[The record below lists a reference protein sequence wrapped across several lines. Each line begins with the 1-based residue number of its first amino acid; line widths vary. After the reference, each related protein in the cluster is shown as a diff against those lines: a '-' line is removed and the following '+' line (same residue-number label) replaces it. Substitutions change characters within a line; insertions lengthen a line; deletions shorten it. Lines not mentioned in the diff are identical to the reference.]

1 MNQTYDWI
9 PFYEEF
15 ATKLL
20 EYKDNRAE
28 LFSII
33 KDLTAQNS
41 LLEYLHFDRDD
52 WWSVRNYEID
62 PFSIFAIFNRSLK
75 AQNRIGIISLLAETF
90 DLHSPIPTDFSGIP
104 VMNNQQAFF
113 AGNDEV
119 WALFEE
125 ALSCANN
132 GEFRQKFEQCFEN
145 AINVNGNGLGTIT
158 MGLFWI
164 RPNVFLNLD
173 KQNREFLS
181 DDTNG
186 LNGVV
191 EHLPKDI
198 KKYIPNGQEYILMI
212 KELTKLLNSGDFE
225 FDTISK
231 MSHCA
236 WVNKPEN
243 ESDEKSEN
251 ISKASFLKWFT
262 PLIQALKDLGG
273 SATPKEAIA
282 KIAENE
288 NLSEDI
294 LNETR
299 GKSEM
304 KKFDNEVNWARNYL
318 VYAGI
323 IDKSVRGIWT
333 LTQQGYQVVMTYEIA
348 TQIFRKKWWIGND
361 TTVADTTSK
370 KRYWMFSAGLGACK
384 WEEFYDNGIMAVGW
398 DSLGSF
404 EQYSSRD
411 EIKIQLQLENDNQQS
426 YINDSLAVWQ
436 FANEMN
442 VGDVVFSKKGLNT
455 ILGRGVVES
464 KYIYDESIEQYKH
477 IRKVNWTHK
486 GEYTAPNQSVQKT
499 LTDLTQYTEYIAQ
512 LEALFLQEDNQSSP
526 NYWWLTAN
534 PKIWSFY
541 DIKVGET
548 QSYSLYNDNGNKRRI
563 FKNFMEAK
571 TNDIIVVY
579 ESSPVKKVVGF
590 AKVVQD
596 TDGENFFF
604 EKTSELK
611 NPIEYQVLKDNKELE
626 KTEYFKN
633 PQGSLFKLT
642 IDEYNTIMDMID
654 ESTPII
660 IATKHSKKYTKS
672 DFLSEVF
679 IEDDNYTTL
688 TSLLLRKKNIILQGA
703 PGVGKTFAAKRL
715 AYSMMEEKD
724 DSRVETIQFHQSY
737 SYEDFIMGYRP
748 DGEGFKLEHGVF
760 YKFCKKA
767 QDDKGRDYFFII
779 DEINRGNLSKIFG
792 ELFMLVEHDKRG
804 EENSIRLLYAN
815 EQFYIP
821 ENVHIIGM
829 MNTADRSL
837 AMLDYA
843 LRRRFAFYEM
853 QPAFDSD
860 GFKKYKKSIDNEK
873 FNKLIKVVKSLNDA
887 IETDGSLG
895 AGFRIG
901 HSYFIENKI
910 ENINDTWL
918 YNVVNYEIIPLLQ
931 EYWFDEKTK
940 VEHWTEKLQGAIK

>member
-15 ATKLL
+15 ANKLL

-33 KDLTAQNS
+33 KDLVSQNS
-41 LLEYLHFDRDD
+41 LLTYLHFEHED

-62 PFSIFAIFNRSLK
+62 PFSVFGIFNRNLTV
-75 AQNRIGIISLLAETF
+75 QNRIELISLLAKTF
-90 DLHSPIPTDFSGIP
+90 NLHAAIPTDFSGIP
-104 VMNNQQAFF
+104 IMDPRRAFF
-113 AGNDEV
+113 VGNDEV

-132 GEFRQKFEQCFEN
+132 GEFTEKIEQCFEN

-164 RPNVFLNLD
+164 RPNVFLSLD
-173 KQNREFLS
+173 RQNKEFLS

-186 LNGVV
+186 LNDVV
-191 EHLPKDI
+191 AHLPKDI
-198 KKYIPNGQEYILMI
+198 KKCIPNGHEYVVILQ
-212 KELTKLLNSGDFE
+212 ELTKFLNSGDFE

-236 WVNKPEN
+236 WINKSEN
-243 ESDEKSEN
+243 ESNEKPAN

-288 NLSEDI
+288 KLSEDV

-318 VYAGI
+318 VYARI
-323 IDKSVRGIWT
+323 IDNSVRGVWT
-333 LTQQGYQVVMTYEIA
+333 LTQQGYNVIITDEIA
-348 TQIFRKKWWIGND
+348 TLIFQKKWSIEPYCINFENLDDIANNYLLNPLEDESASIWLPRFYSPEISKEEWLKLLD
-361 TTVADTTSK
+361 DKRIFTTQTLEIMKQFKDCNGQSTCNHLVKTYGENTNFYKYNLQELAIRVLLKTKCNVLIEDEHH
-370 KRYWMFSAGLGACK
+370 FSLIPILFQYRQTLENNNIFYLLKIRNELYSAL
-384 WEEFYDNGIMAVGW
+384 EEFDL
-398 DSLGSF
+398 S
-404 EQYSSRD
+404 
-411 EIKIQLQLENDNQQS
+411 EI
-426 YINDSLAVWQ
+426 
-436 FANEMN
+436 
-442 VGDVVFSKKGLNT
+442 
-455 ILGRGVVES
+455 
-464 KYIYDESIEQYKH
+464 
-477 IRKVNWTHK
+477 
-486 GEYTAPNQSVQKT
+486 
-499 LTDLTQYTEYIAQ
+499 
-512 LEALFLQEDNQSSP
+512 
-526 NYWWLTAN
+526 
-534 PKIWSFY
+534 
-541 DIKVGET
+541 
-548 QSYSLYNDNGNKRRI
+548 SLY
-563 FKNFMEAK
+563 AK
-571 TNDIIVVY
+571 D
-579 ESSPVKKVVGF
+579 KV
-590 AKVVQD
+590 
-596 TDGENFFF
+596 
-604 EKTSELK
+604 
-611 NPIEYQVLKDNKELE
+611 
-626 KTEYFKN
+626 
-633 PQGSLFKLT
+633 
-642 IDEYNTIMDMID
+642 
-654 ESTPII
+654 
-660 IATKHSKKYTKS
+660 SKPYTKS
-672 DFLSEVF
+672 DFLNEVF
-679 IEDDNYTTL
+679 IKEEKDYTTL
-688 TSLLLRKKNIILQGA
+688 TSLLHRKKNIILQGA

-715 AYSMMEEKD
+715 AYSIMGEKD

-767 QDDKGRDYFFII
+767 KDDQSRQYFFII

-815 EQFYIP
+815 EPFYIP

-853 QPAFDSD
+853 KPAFDSN
-860 GFKKYKKSIDNEK
+860 GFTQYQESIDNKK
-873 FNKLIKVVKSLNDA
+873 FNKLIEVVKSLNDA
-887 IETDGSLG
+887 IKKDESLG

-901 HSYFIENKI
+901 HSYFIENEI

-918 YNVVNYEIIPLLQ
+918 YNVVNYELIPLLQ
-931 EYWFDEKTK
+931 EYWFDEKDN
-940 VEHWTEKLQGAIK
+940 VEHWTDELKGALK